1 MSELRKALNEYLAI
15 RRALG
20 FKLDVQ
26 GGLLHRFIDFAEGA
40 QASFVTRDLALAW
53 ATSPKECQPAQWAI
67 RLAVLRRFA
76 EYRSAA
82 DPRTEILP
90 MGLLPHRFCRK
101 APYIYSDD
109 EIVRLIEAAKKLS
122 SPKGLR
128 AATYSTL
135 FGLLSVTGMRRGE
148 PIALN
153 HEDVDTTE
161 GILIVRQAKFGKS
174 RLVPLHPS
182 TRNVL
187 RRYARFRDQIFPVP
201 KSKSFFVS
209 ERGTRLT
216 RANVNW
222 TFIKIS
228 RRIGIRSPI
237 SRGGPRIHDLRHGFA
252 IRTLLRLY
260 RKTEDVEPRLPAL
273 ATYLGHSN
281 VLNTYRYLSATP
293 ELLRLASMRLDGK
306 RRGVTV

>member
-1 MSELRKALNEYLAI
+1 MSELQKALKEYLAI

-40 QASFVTRDLALAW
+40 HASFITRDLALVW
-53 ATSPKECQPAQWAI
+53 ATSPKECQPAQWAN

-82 DPRTEILP
+82 DPRTEIP
-90 MGLLPHRFCRK
+90 PRGLLPHCFCRK
-101 APYIYSDD
+101 TPYIYSDD
-109 EIVRLIEAAKKLS
+109 EIIKLIGAAKKLS
-122 SPKGLR
+122 SPMGLR

-135 FGLLSVTGMRRGE
+135 FGLLAVTGMRRGE

-153 HEDVDTTE
+153 NEDVDTTE
-161 GILIVRQAKFGKS
+161 DILIIRQAKFGKS

-182 TRNVL
+182 TSDIL
-187 RRYARFRDQIFPVP
+187 RRYAKFRDRLFPTP
-201 KSKSFFVS
+201 RTQSFFVS
-209 ERGTRLT
+209 EHGTRLT

-228 RRIGIRSPI
+228 RWIGLRSQI
-237 SRGGPRIHDLRHGFA
+237 SRDGPRIHDLRHGFA
-252 IRTLLRLY
+252 IRTLIRLY
-260 RKTEDVEPRLPAL
+260 RTTADVEPRLPAL

-281 VLNTYRYLSATP
+281 VLNTLSVAP
-293 ELLRLASMRLDGK
+293 ENWAIMAPEWPQS
-306 RRGVTV
+306 